1 MKVVEHLERADEP
14 LISVEIIPPKRGAN
28 IADFHG
34 AVESI
39 KPFEIP
45 FINVTS
51 HAADIEWQEQPDGSY
66 RRRVKR
72 KSPGTFGLCAMIK
85 YKYNIDPVPHLLCR
99 GYSREETEDALIE
112 LNYLGIENVLVIRG
126 DGATRPVRADRTA
139 NGYAADLVEQVQNL
153 NHGRYQDD
161 LMDPAPTDF
170 CVGVAC
176 YPEKHFES
184 PNRTYDLEILKRK
197 QELGAGYAVAQ
208 MFYDNQA
215 YFRFVERARAAGIT
229 IPILPGLKI
238 LTAKRQLTSIPA
250 AFHVDIP
257 EALTDEMLAAKTRK
271 QTREVGIAWAER
283 QARELLDAGVPC
295 IHFYIM
301 QRTGSFV
308 ELLERLGRRRKPTVA
323 VDNVKAAG

>member
-1 MKVVEHLERADEP
+1 MKVVEHLERASEP

-28 IADFHG
+28 IADFHR

-39 KPFEIP
+39 KPFDIP

-126 DGATRPVRADRTA
+126 DGATRSVRADRTA
-139 NGYAADLVEQVQNL
+139 NGYAVDLVEQVQNL

-184 PNRTYDLEILKRK
+184 PNRTYDLAILRRK
-197 QELGAGYAVAQ
+197 QELGASYAVAQ

-215 YFRFVERARAAGIT
+215 YFRFVERARGAGVT

-238 LTAKRQLTSIPA
+238 LTAKRQLNSIPA
-250 AFHVDIP
+250 VFHVDIP
-257 EALTDEMLAAKTRK
+257 EALTDEMLATKTRK
-271 QTREVGIAWAER
+271 QTREVGIAWAEK
-283 QARELLDAGVPC
+283 QVRELMDAGVPC

-301 QRTGSFV
+301 QRTSSFV
-308 ELLERLGRRRKPTVA
+308 ELLERLGQGRKPSVA
-323 VDNVKAAG
+323 VATQAPTA

>member
-1 MKVVEHLERADEP
+1 MKVTEHLDRADEP

-28 IADFHG
+28 IADFHR

-39 KPFEIP
+39 VPFHIP

-51 HAADIEWQEQPDGSY
+51 HAADVEWQEQPDGSY

-85 YKYNIDPVPHLLCR
+85 YKYNIDPVPHILCR

-112 LNYLGIENVLVIRG
+112 LNYLGIENILAIRG
-126 DGATRPVRADRTA
+126 DGAIRPVRAGRTA
-139 NGYAADLVEQVQNL
+139 NVHASDLIEQIQHL
-153 NHGRYQDD
+153 NEGRYQDD
-161 LMDPAPTDF
+161 LMDPAPTSF
-170 CVGVAC
+170 CVGAAC

-184 PNRTYDLEILKRK
+184 PNLAFDLQTLRQKE
-197 QELGAGYAVAQ
+197 ELGATYVVAQ
-208 MFYDNQA
+208 MLFDNGP
-215 YFRFVERARAAGIT
+215 FFDFVARARAAGIT

-238 LTAKRQLTSIPA
+238 VTSKRQLTSIPA

-257 EALTDEMLAAKTRK
+257 EELTESILAAKSP
-271 QTREVGIAWAER
+271 REVREIGIAWAEK
-283 QARELLDAGVPC
+283 QTRELMDAGLPG

-301 QRTGSFV
+301 QKTGSFV
-308 ELLERLGRRRKPTVA
+308 RLMDRLGRRHESTVA
-323 VDNVKAAG
+323 VG